1 VHLFHYHL
9 VANDVRA
16 LEARYVGKLGF
27 GLVARYGRFG
37 ERAARSGPGVPWES
51 LDRDGFEPRLIELQQ
66 GSVNVVLQPG
76 NWQVPRL
83 DHLGVVMDDEDD
95 FQEVLVRALS
105 WNLPVQERSSAR
117 TFVST
122 NMGYRVEVHPPR
134 PWIEELVA
142 EQDELALADLQLRAT
157 EPGQKAA
164 ALADILGLDLADG
177 DAVDVGGARVEFL
190 DGGPDGRP
198 ELYAER
204 FV

>member
-1 VHLFHYHL
+1 
-9 VANDVRA
+9 
-16 LEARYVGKLGF
+16 
-27 GLVARYGRFG
+27 
-37 ERAARSGPGVPWES
+37 
-51 LDRDGFEPRLIELQQ
+51 
-66 GSVNVVLQPG
+66 
-76 NWQVPRL
+76 
-83 DHLGVVMDDEDD
+83 
-95 FQEVLVRALS
+95 
-105 WNLPVQERSSAR
+105 
-117 TFVST
+117 
-122 NMGYRVEVHPPR
+122 MGYRVEVHPPR

>member
-9 VANDVRA
+9 VASDVHA

-27 GLVARYGRFG
+27 GLVARYGRVG

-51 LDRDGFEPRLIELQQ
+51 LEGEGFEPRLIELQR
-66 GSVNVVLQPG
+66 GAVNVVLQPG
-76 NWQVPRL
+76 SWHVPRL

-95 FQEVLVRALS
+95 FQAVLVRALS

-134 PWIEELVA
+134 PWIDELVA
-142 EQDELALADLQLRAT
+142 AQDELALADLQLRST

-177 DAVDVGGARVEFL
+177 AAVEVGGARVEFF

-204 FV
+204 FT